1 MFPVPPLGIV
11 LDSLLLR
18 CIVLW
23 CFVTL
28 PCIHGGVFHVV
39 HAFYAFIAF
48 TGVFFLLWLH
58 SRVVCFD
65 CIHGGV
71 FMIWLKVYIKPFL
84 TQFLIYILFTNSS
97 YRLGRYSYDSQDWAL
112 NGMAHFHTAFRCWF
126 RVFWWTFSVSESE
139 ARIDF
144 LILIINCQYRMM
156 CTVSLC
162 RRRKRLSNRPE
173 SISNSSPYCSFCFFL
188 LSICIF
194 I

>member
-1 MFPVPPLGIV
+1 VFPVSALGIV
-11 LDSLLLR
+11 LDFLLLR

-28 PCIHGGVFHVV
+28 PCTHGSVFHVV

-48 TGVFFLLWLH
+48 TGVFFLLWLRSTVVSFMLWLH
-58 SRVVCFD
+58 STE
-65 CIHGGV
+65 V
-71 FMIWLKVYIKPFL
+71 FFMLWLQVSIEPFL

-97 YRLGRYSYDSQDWAL
+97 YRLWRYSYDRQDWAL
-112 NGMAHFHTAFRCWF
+112 NGMAHFYTAFRCWF
-126 RVFWWTFSVSESE
+126 RVFWWSDSESE

-162 RRRKRLSNRPE
+162 RRRKRRQIARNLPL
-173 SISNSSPYCSFCFFL
+173 IAVHIVAFVSFF
-188 LSICIF
+188 
-194 I
+194 